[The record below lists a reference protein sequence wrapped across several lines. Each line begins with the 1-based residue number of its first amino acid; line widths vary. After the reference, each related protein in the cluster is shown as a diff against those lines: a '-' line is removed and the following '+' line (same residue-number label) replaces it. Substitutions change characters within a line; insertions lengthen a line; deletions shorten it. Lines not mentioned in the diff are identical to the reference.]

1 MDFCVVLVTVSSE
14 AEAKRIART
23 LVEERLAACV
33 NLIPGLTSIYHWEGK
48 LCEDRELLLVIK
60 TQRQQVPALCARMEQ
75 VHSYTV
81 PEVIALRIVEGSVR
95 YLAWLA
101 SCLPSTEGG
110 QTVE

>member
-81 PEVIALRIVEGSVR
+81 PEVIALPIVEGSAR

-110 QTVE
+110 